1 MFVMATTVKMILI
14 ISASLPSNWDEDNE
28 ADDNIDNNDEEEV
41 GDDNDNKPDNQ
52 RSSCPQPRYSDRQ
65 EDTATSPSEDLNISL

>member
-1 MFVMATTVKMILI
+1 MTMIAMMVMFVMATTVKMNLT

-41 GDDNDNKPDNQ
+41 GDDNDNKPDN
-52 RSSCPQPRYSDRQ
+52 
-65 EDTATSPSEDLNISL
+65 